1 MTTNTTDETERHLTD
16 CAPLGFCSACL
27 SRMTSGEGITAPT
40 AEVAPGIR
48 LMSAYCTEHE
58 CGGYIL
64 TGMGP
69 ARWTLE
75 RPMGIE
81 EWVSRIDHL
90 RRTRARTK
98 FLSLEPLLGPLDK
111 LDLSDIDWVIA
122 GGESGPGARPM
133 PADWV
138 RSIRDQCID
147 TNVAFHFKQWGGK
160 NKKRTGR
167 ILDGRTWDE
176 WPNSTNRARRSKRA
190 ASTRTAV

>member
-1 MTTNTTDETERHLTD
+1 MIASTLPCGLVSAAIAN

-90 RRTRARTK
+90 RRILAHELNR
-98 FLSLEPLLGPLDK
+98 EPG
-111 LDLSDIDWVIA
+111 
-122 GGESGPGARPM
+122 
-133 PADWV
+133 
-138 RSIRDQCID
+138 
-147 TNVAFHFKQWGGK
+147 
-160 NKKRTGR
+160 
-167 ILDGRTWDE
+167 
-176 WPNSTNRARRSKRA
+176 
-190 ASTRTAV
+190 TAH